1 MSRYIVWWIAPTF
14 FAHQNLPL
22 ETWSPGKKL
31 ESEEICQMG
40 FSWCQGANL
49 LNGVSVS
56 IPPNI
61 TACQI
66 GCQFHVM
73 SWRRFRWRMVESAPL
88 SFQIIM
94 LHCISAL
101 CRWISCIM
109 HRIVLFRLSGN
120 YIPLYQPT
128 LSGITLLEMVM
139 VWCGGM
145 VGRWLDRKFPPPCV
159 IVW

>member
-1 MSRYIVWWIAPTF
+1 MPRLQMKGVCQSMHQSIVWWIASTFSCPTKL
-14 FAHQNLPL
+14 ASGALIK
-22 ETWSPGKKL
+22 TWKAKK
-31 ESEEICQMG
+31 SVRWV
-40 FSWCQGANL
+40 FTWRQGANL

-128 LSGITLLEMVM
+128 LSGITLLEMAMVM
-139 VWCGGM
+139 VWWY
-145 VGRWLDRKFPPPCV
+145 GRKM
-159 IVW
+159 IG